1 MSISHAKK
9 RLPSLRA
16 ICAHESAARLGS
28 FTKAAHE
35 LNVTQGAVSRQ
46 ILELEQQLAA
56 ELFIRSGSKLRLTET
71 GRAFAEDTRRALGI
85 LREAVANAQDHQETG
100 FVTLSMLPSV
110 AAKWLAP
117 RLSRFIT
124 QHPGVD
130 LRVSASRDLVNFE
143 AESIDAAIRYGK
155 GHWQGLSAELLG
167 GETVFPVCTPGYA
180 DRLGLT
186 DSASLTRATL
196 LYADIEEDWI
206 AWFTRAGIPSDRV
219 PSGPRLGDDAANLQ
233 AAIEGQGVALG
244 RSRLVADDLA
254 TGRLIAPFKTE
265 LPASFSYWF
274 VTPARSTGSR
284 KLTAIKAWIQ
294 AEFGKPG

>member
-1 MSISHAKK
+1 MA
-9 RLPSLRA
+9 
-16 ICAHESAARLGS
+16 C
-28 FTKAAHE
+28 
-35 LNVTQGAVSRQ
+35 
-46 ILELEQQLAA
+46 
-56 ELFIRSGSKLRLTET
+56 SG
-71 GRAFAEDTRRALGI
+71 RR
-85 LREAVANAQDHQETG
+85 R
-100 FVTLSMLPSV
+100 
-110 AAKWLAP
+110 
-117 RLSRFIT
+117 
-124 QHPGVD
+124 
-130 LRVSASRDLVNFE
+130 
-143 AESIDAAIRYGK
+143 
-155 GHWQGLSAELLG
+155 
-167 GETVFPVCTPGYA
+167 
-180 DRLGLT
+180 
-186 DSASLTRATL
+186 SLTRATL